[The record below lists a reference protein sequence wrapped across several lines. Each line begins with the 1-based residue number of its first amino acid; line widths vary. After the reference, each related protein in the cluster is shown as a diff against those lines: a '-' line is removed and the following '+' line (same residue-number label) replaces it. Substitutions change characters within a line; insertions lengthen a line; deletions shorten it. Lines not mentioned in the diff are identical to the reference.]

1 MATTRS
7 LPARI
12 RGFLGQNDPAT
23 DGSVNLGYTAQQE
36 PGPPRIGAAMFGQS
50 GRANYWGLPQWDEI
64 NAKLVGPAGQYVF
77 DQMYRSDP
85 DIRRLV
91 LMVSAPIVSGSWTL
105 EPYGGDDATDQD
117 REIADAIWWGLN
129 NYMSPSFTEH
139 LGQALPLMIR
149 AGFAPFERVWGTT
162 TYKGK
167 TLSMPSS
174 LQVRLPRSVW
184 RWWQDEFGAMTYI
197 GQIIPSKPT
206 VVIPASELVY
216 YRLGGE
222 GDNWMGVSMLRGA
235 YKPWMYKDKLE
246 RIDAIGQERKAVGV
260 PIVYRSQGAD
270 PATLSQVETIF
281 ASLHTNEVGFVMMPG
296 PKGNPG
302 STGGWGNNDW
312 LVDVIQFDSSSGDSI
327 QASLTY
333 HQLAI
338 AGSVLGDFMQL
349 GHHQVGAKA
358 TADVQMDPFITA
370 TMAFAET
377 GPLPPLNR
385 LVDDIRK
392 ANWPK
397 ADGSPTLTVNL
408 TDEASLSEIATYV
421 NLLVSQNAMQVDPEL
436 EDWLRERGGLPPANG
451 DIRDMKLAAQKQ
463 ALENAANPPEPVNPL
478 MQSPPQI
485 GKPAANSP
493 DGQQQQKP
501 ASQGN
506 AKPQTPGKQLDT
518 PTVKWWEQ
526 LLSQDKLKR
535 ALDGARSS
543 VEESAGSTAQGVALQ
558 IAAGQDPNVQG
569 LADALTDE
577 YTRLYQLGAGTVRDE
592 LAKQHP
598 AQLMSPVDVIAGLG
612 ARIKRARQ
620 RGDHSANNVAQ
631 AVTTKLKQLDIS
643 GLKDGP
649 ERTQLATT
657 TAVQQ
662 LHLEALQNAAA
673 SINDGRWDVGSTA
686 PDVVGAIY
694 TSVLDGNTCDECES
708 ADTGDVLT
716 LDQAADLGP
725 PNPDCA
731 GGDRC
736 RCQLVYVTSADPA
749 AASA

>member
-1 MATTRS
+1 MATTS

-12 RGFLGQNDPAT
+12 RGFFGQNDPSTTGA
-23 DGSVNLGYTAQQE
+23 NLGYTPTPNE

-64 NAKLVGPAGQYVF
+64 NAKLIGPAGQYVF

-91 LMVSAPIVSGSWTL
+91 LMVSTPILSGSWKL
-105 EPYGGDDATDQD
+105 EAYGGDDATDQD
-117 REIADAIWWGLN
+117 REIAETIWWGLN
-129 NYMSPSFTEH
+129 NYMSPNFTEH
-139 LGQALPLMIR
+139 LAEALPLMIR
-149 AGFAPFERVWGTT
+149 AGFAPFEQVWGTCE
-162 TYKGK
+162 YKGK
-167 TLSMPSS
+167 TLSFPSS
-174 LQVRLPRSVW
+174 LQMRLPRSIW

-197 GQIIPSKPT
+197 GQIIPNKPT

-216 YRLGGE
+216 YRLGAE

-260 PIVYRSQGAD
+260 PVIYPPQSMDAQTR
-270 PATLSQVETIF
+270 TQVETIF
-281 ASLHTNEVGFVMMPG
+281 ASLHTNEVGYVVMPG
-296 PKGNPG
+296 PKAGTTG
-302 STGGWGNNDW
+302 SQGGNNEW

-333 HQLAI
+333 HKLAI
-338 AGSVLGDFMQL
+338 SGSVLGDFMEL

-358 TADVQMDPFITA
+358 TADVQMDPFVTA
-370 TMAFAET
+370 EMAFAET
-377 GPLPPLNR
+377 GPKPPLND
-385 LVDDIRK
+385 LVDRIRK
-392 ANWPK
+392 ANWPD
-397 ADGSPTLTVNL
+397 AAGSPTLDVSL
-408 TDEASLSEIATYV
+408 TDESSLSELATFAS
-421 NLLVSQNAMQVDPEL
+421 LLISEGAMQVDPEL
-436 EDWLRERGGLPPANG
+436 EDFFRQRAGLPPANA
-451 DIRDMKLAAQKQ
+451 DVRKLTVAAQQ
-463 ALENAANPPEPVNPL
+463 TELENKANPPQPIIVSPTS
-478 MQSPPQI
+478 QSPPTQ
-485 GKPAANSP
+485 GKPQPGAPGSQP
-493 DGQQQQKP
+493 QQQP

-526 LLSQDKLKR
+526 LLSQDKLKQ
-535 ALDGARSS
+535 ALDGARQS
-543 VEESAGSTAQGVALQ
+543 VETAAGSKAQGVALQ
-558 IAAGQDPNVQG
+558 IAAGQDPDVQG
-569 LADALTDE
+569 LSDALTDE
-577 YTRLYQLGAGTVRDE
+577 YTRLYKLGVGTVQDE
-592 LAKQHP
+592 LAKQRP

-620 RGDHSANNVAQ
+620 RGDHSADSVAQ
-631 AVTTKLKQLDIS
+631 AVSTKLRQADIA
-643 GLKDGP
+643 GLKDGHD
-649 ERTQLATT
+649 RTALAVQ

-662 LHLEALQNAAA
+662 LHSEALQNASA

-686 PDVVGAIY
+686 PDVVGCIY

-716 LDQAADLGP
+716 LDQASDLGP

-736 RCQLVYVTSADPA
+736 RCQLVYITSNDPA
-749 AASA
+749 AG